1 MKNSKE
7 TESMIYDIAI
17 IGAGPAG
24 LSAAIYGQRAGLK
37 TITFEANVHGGQIIN
52 TPEVE
57 NYPALGKV
65 SGVEYAMNI
74 YNQAVGFGAQ
84 IEYKAV
90 TDVDLSGD
98 VKIIKCGEETYQ
110 AKTVVIATG
119 VVRRKLEIPGEEK
132 FPGAGVS

>member
-1 MKNSKE
+1 MINSKE

-57 NYPALGKV
+57 NYRPLAK
-65 SGVEYAMNI
+65 S
-74 YNQAVGFGAQ
+74 AVLNTQ
-84 IEYKAV
+84 
-90 TDVDLSGD
+90 
-98 VKIIKCGEETYQ
+98 
-110 AKTVVIATG
+110 
-119 VVRRKLEIPGEEK
+119 
-132 FPGAGVS
+132 